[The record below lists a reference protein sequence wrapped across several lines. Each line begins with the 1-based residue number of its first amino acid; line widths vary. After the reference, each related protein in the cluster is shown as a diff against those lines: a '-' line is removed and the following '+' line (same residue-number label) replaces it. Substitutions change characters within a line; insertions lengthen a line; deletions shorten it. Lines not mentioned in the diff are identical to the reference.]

1 MDEIPLLVA
10 NVDNLKLRRA
20 ERVLNAHELE
30 YSLIEFIEN
39 FFLQFFGNGY
49 KIKVEGVN
57 TSSLDFLKKELDA
70 ETKRKRM
77 IVTFEKAIT
86 FKRKLQL
93 AVYSSP
99 PKSTILMEAYRD
111 FIPEILLT
119 FKKEGKLMQ
128 GYSQLVK
135 RIDKVLEQIKAS

>member
-1 MDEIPLLVA
+1 M
-10 NVDNLKLRRA
+10 DNLKLRRA
-20 ERVLNAHELE
+20 ERVLNAHKLE
-30 YSLIEFIEN
+30 YSLVEFIEN

-49 KIKVEGVN
+49 KIKVDGVN

-77 IVTFEKAIT
+77 IYIFEKAIT

-99 PKSTILMEAYRD
+99 PKKTILMEAYRD

-119 FKKEGKLMQ
+119 FKKEGNLMQ